1 MKLIE
6 LFTDGAV
13 KDNQSDINIGGY
25 GGILHFKGH
34 EKEYSGGERNTTNN
48 IMELKA
54 VIEGL
59 KAIKDRTIRVEVFT
73 DSAYI
78 VNCFKEKWYEGWISR
93 GWMTTAK
100 KPVENR
106 QLWEELLALV
116 DEFDQLYFYKIKG
129 HLPLESIHLEKWY
142 NKFLEE
148 EKRVSMDQFKRYLS
162 YNHRV
167 DKLASDYAIKVGEND
182 KE

>member
-1 MKLIE
+1 MRLIE

-25 GGILHFKGH
+25 GGILHYKGH

-59 KAIKDRTIRVEVFT
+59 KAIKDKTIRVEVFT

-78 VNCFKEKWYEGWISR
+78 VNCFKEKWYEGWINR

-100 KPVENR
+100 KPVENKA
-106 QLWEELLALV
+106 LWEELLALV
-116 DEFDQLYFYKIKG
+116 DGFDQVIFYKIKG
-129 HLPLESIHLEKWY
+129 HLALESIHLEKWY
-142 NKFLEE
+142 KKFLEE
-148 EKRVSMDQFKRYLS
+148 EKRVSLKEYKRYLE
-162 YNHRV
+162 YNHRA

-182 KE
+182 